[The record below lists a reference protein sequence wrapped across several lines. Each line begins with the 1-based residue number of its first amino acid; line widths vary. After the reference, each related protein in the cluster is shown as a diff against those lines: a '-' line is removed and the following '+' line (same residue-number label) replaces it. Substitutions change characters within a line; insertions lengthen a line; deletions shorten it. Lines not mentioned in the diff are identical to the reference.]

1 LAEDE
6 DKKQEDLKSQKA
18 KSDDGDERKKQEEIL
33 KKLQEELEKLTVK
46 DIVFQM
52 MVSLSSLGYEKL
64 GLPKDTNAAKKDIA
78 QAKLAIDCLS
88 AMIEACEKSL
98 KPEEL
103 SSYKA
108 AAANLKLS
116 FVKESSSQV

>member
-1 LAEDE
+1 MAKDE
-6 DKKQEDLKSQKA
+6 EKKQEDLKGQEA
-18 KSDDGDERKKQEEIL
+18 KSDNEDEKKKQEEIL
-33 KKLQEELEKLTVK
+33 KQIKEEFEKLTVK
-46 DIVFQM
+46 DFVFQM

-64 GLPKDTNAAKKDIA
+64 GLPKETNAAKKDIA

-98 KPEEL
+98 KPEEV

-116 FVKESSSQV
+116 FVKESSS

>member
-1 LAEDE
+1 MAKDE
-6 DKKQEDLKSQKA
+6 EKKQEDLKGQEEKP
-18 KSDDGDERKKQEEIL
+18 DDKNEREKQEEIL
-33 KKLQEELEKLTVK
+33 RQLKEELEKLTVK

-64 GLPKDTNAAKKDIA
+64 GLPKETNAAKKDIV

-88 AMIEACEKSL
+88 ALIDVCEKSM

-108 AAANLKLS
+108 AAANLKIS
-116 FVKESSSQV
+116 FVKESSS

>member
-1 LAEDE
+1 MAEDE
-6 DKKQEDLKSQKA
+6 EKKQENLKSQEE
-18 KSDDGDERKKQEEIL
+18 KSDDEGERKKQEEIL
-33 KKLQEELEKLTVK
+33 RQLKEELEKLTVK

-64 GLPKDTNAAKKDIA
+64 GLPKETNAAKKDIA

-88 AMIEACEKSL
+88 ALIEACEKSL

-103 SSYKA
+103 SNYKA

-116 FVKESSSQV
+116 FVKESSS